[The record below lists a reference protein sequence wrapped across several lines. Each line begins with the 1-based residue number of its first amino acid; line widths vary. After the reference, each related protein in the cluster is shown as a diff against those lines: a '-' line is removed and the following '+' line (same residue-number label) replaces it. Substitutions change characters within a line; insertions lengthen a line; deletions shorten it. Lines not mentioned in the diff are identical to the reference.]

1 MSLAITSTSPQLTR
15 ELGQNLGALLQP
27 GDCICLQGDLGAGK
41 TTFVQGIA
49 AGWGAH
55 DEVSS
60 PTFVLV
66 NVYRGAD
73 DKKLFHLDTYRIES
87 PAEAEELDLDSM
99 LVQGPL
105 LIEWPERVKTI
116 LPTETLWVTLEYLDE
131 TRRQLNFQA
140 AGVRYQ
146 QILADLAV
154 TKSQN
159 H

>member
-1 MSLAITSTSPQLTR
+1 MLSFISHSPEQTR
-15 ELGQNLGALLQP
+15 QWGQSLGALLRP

-41 TTFVQGIA
+41 TTLVQGMA

-66 NVYRGAD
+66 NVYRGEHNQR
-73 DKKLFHLDTYRIES
+73 LFHLDTYRIES

-99 LVQGPL
+99 LTQGPL
-105 LIEWPERVKTI
+105 VVEWPERIQPV
-116 LPTETLWVTLEYLDE
+116 LPSEHLWIALTLLDD
-131 TRRQLNFQA
+131 TRRQIV
-140 AGVRYQ
+140 VRAIGQRPQ
-146 QILADLAV
+146 QILAQLPSPHAPG
-154 TKSQN
+154 